1 MCSKINECYIFVCI
15 LFEICQTRTSKFRRV
30 IRQHTDGMLGSIIW
44 ILLEIHFSFQAWKSF
59 ENPLKMTKLSP
70 WVWCTTFWDT
80 VQNGVLTRWF
90 KNFYMFCRFDR
101 IPACDR
107 RTDGQTSF
115 DSIVRARAVKSVL
128 WPPTLSVIF
137 ILLTGN
143 CTVIHLSAE
152 LSIRLLLNLT
162 A

>member
-107 RTDGQTSF
+107 RTPHSPRSRGKKCPVATNPVSYFYITHWKLHCYSF
-115 DSIVRARAVKSVL
+115 IDRIINS
-128 WPPTLSVIF
+128 
-137 ILLTGN
+137 
-143 CTVIHLSAE
+143 
-152 LSIRLLLNLT
+152 T
-162 A
+162 AA